1 MAEEFLI
8 AQDLH
13 KSFNQ
18 HKVVDGVSFTI
29 HKGESFGLLWPNGSG
44 RTTCAGFGAA

>member
-8 AQDLH
+8 AENLH

-18 HKVVDGVSFTI
+18 HRVVDGDSFTI
-29 HKGESFGLLWPNGSG
+29 HKSEIFGLLWPNGAG
-44 RTTCAGFGAA
+44 KTTCAGFGAA

>member
-1 MAEEFLI
+1 MTEEFLI

-18 HKVVDGVSFTI
+18 HRVVDGVSFTI
-29 HKGESFGLLWPNGSG
+29 HKGKIFGLLWPNGAG
-44 RTTCAGFGAA
+44 KTTCAGFGAA

>member
-8 AQDLH
+8 AENLH

-18 HKVVDGVSFTI
+18 HRVVDGVSFTSY
-29 HKGESFGLLWPNGSG
+29 KGKNSGLLWPDGAG
-44 RTTCAGFGAA
+44 KTTCAGFGAA